1 MSALRKRKREVKL
14 RTAERANPRP
24 RSAVSS
30 AHSGASASRPEIIK
44 RSGSGARQS
53 HGDACGEHGQRV
65 LESSWSEE
73 SVSQVDHEYGHKHI
87 TRVKGRGPRGEQPEH
102 QCQPPEELHEGDH
115 HARNHRQRD
124 SQLMHG
130 TAYSFKMQL
139 RPRTVQD
146 CVLNRGPR
154 PMKPRIFVTR
164 PLPPAVLDRL
174 ATRCEMRLHP
184 QDTPLSPAQLAE
196 ACRDQEGVVVCGA
209 RFNEEALLQATR
221 LRVVS
226 NVGVG
231 YDNIDV
237 AACTRRRVPV
247 TNAASVV

>member
-1 MSALRKRKREVKL
+1 
-14 RTAERANPRP
+14 
-24 RSAVSS
+24 
-30 AHSGASASRPEIIK
+30 
-44 RSGSGARQS
+44 
-53 HGDACGEHGQRV
+53 
-65 LESSWSEE
+65 
-73 SVSQVDHEYGHKHI
+73 
-87 TRVKGRGPRGEQPEH
+87 
-102 QCQPPEELHEGDH
+102 
-115 HARNHRQRD
+115 
-124 SQLMHG
+124 
-130 TAYSFKMQL
+130 MQL

-184 QDTPLSPAQLAE
+184 KDTPLSPAQLAE

-231 YDNIDV
+231 DHPQAGRLKQGFFVKTRATHHDALLV
-237 AACTRRRVPV
+237 ATRFG
-247 TNAASVV
+247 